1 MDWQL
6 KGKTMM
12 SSEQLQGVLRTVLAM
27 ASGYIVGQG
36 WADAN
41 TVATV
46 GGGIIT
52 IAVAFWSVKSK
63 PRA

>member
-1 MDWQL
+1 
-6 KGKTMM
+6 MM